1 VRLNQVG
8 QVGHVPGWLLRL
20 QLRTPGVL
28 PVLGDVDVDHPAR
41 VLVAYVARGNKD
53 IFISKRA
60 AGVPGHRRLQ

>member
-8 QVGHVPGWLLRL
+8 QVGRVPGWLLRL

-28 PVLGDVDVDHPAR
+28 PVLGDVDVDRPAR

-53 IFISKRA
+53 IFISQRA